1 MLRGMRLTPQQV
13 DLVSFEIVRDL
24 LAQELV
30 SGDETRLSRA
40 VAHAI
45 TEDLKVEEALDAEV
59 HEVLKTYERY
69 MRANN
74 VEYAEMFER
83 IKRKLVQERK
93 LIL

>member
-1 MLRGMRLTPQQV
+1 MRLSEKQV
-13 DLVSFEIVRDL
+13 DLLSFEIVREL
-24 LAQELV
+24 LDRELV
-30 SGDETRLSRA
+30 SGDENRLARA

-45 TEDLKVEEALDAEV
+45 TSDLKVEEALDLEV
-59 HEVLKTYERY
+59 HELLKTYESY
-69 MRANN
+69 MRANQ